1 MIAHDDIFEYMIIT
15 SLQRRPELA
24 SDCSDSLS
32 WITQI
37 YNESLIGAEHT
48 GTRILESR
56 YSCLPSVGWYQ
67 DYLAYRKHLGPDS
80 SNNQTSVS
88 WASDTHTADSVIS
101 CQSDGDTLQF
111 NSESSKFIWTAD
123 EISDLCHDMAS
134 VGPRFGSFEF
144 VVDGFMP
151 LDHGLMHGRSIQW
164 LDEIE
169 SLIEEG
175 SKERKLQQAQA
186 CVVEECTQNPTS
198 KEPAGVIAKD
208 TQIKGRR
215 RGLPLLLEAR
225 GGVQEVMTCYDTGT
239 HDNHMSYTKATE
251 LGYTVIHDP
260 DIETRF
266 QLPNGTTI
274 TAVGHVNVAV
284 QFARHVGP
292 EPTSM
297 TCRFNVFKNLALPML
312 IGMTFLQAT
321 QTLTKYTSRMVDL
334 PMTWKRSLRL
344 CALGSATNQVSCIV
358 DGRRV
363 SAAADTGSEI
373 ALISSKYARKRRVYI
388 KHSCEE
394 LELADGS
401 LVYTSGFADL
411 MIHVLDLNG
420 WGKGTKTK
428 VVRFHILEN
437 LQFDV
442 LLDEGV
448 IDELNIFQDGLA
460 TIMSAASGI
469 MPSLA
474 PIVHLRSLEASLAKA
489 SDRSIEEAKELYA
502 SFFSKPISIFAKA
515 NSVVRGK
522 SKPLLFLLPPPLTS
536 HSELNGTKRCYVAD
550 SSQRDPCSDQSARS
564 SREPPARPDREKRC
578 ICCG

>member
-1 MIAHDDIFEYMIIT
+1 MIAHDIFGYMIIT
-15 SLQRRPELA
+15 SLQRRPESV
-24 SDCSDSLS
+24 SDRSDPLH

-37 YNESLIGAEHT
+37 YNESLIGAEYT
-48 GTRILESR
+48 GTRLLEDR

-67 DYLAYRKHLGPDS
+67 DYLAYREDLGVDS
-80 SNNQTSVS
+80 SNGQGSTN
-88 WASDTHTADSVIS
+88 WDSDTHTADSIHS
-101 CQSDGDTLQF
+101 YRWD
-111 NSESSKFIWTAD
+111 AD
-123 EISDLCHDMAS
+123 EFRFLTNGPKCVLESEFQRPFYDMAH
-134 VGPRFGSFEF
+134 PNQFGSPDFA
-144 VVDGFMP
+144 VDG
-151 LDHGLMHGRSIQW
+151 LTDIDHGLMEEGFSEW
-164 LDEIE
+164 LDDIE
-169 SLIEEG
+169 LLIEG
-175 SKERKLQQAQA
+175 VKDCKSHRAQA
-186 CVVEECTQNPTS
+186 RAVEESTQNRS
-198 KEPAGVIAKD
+198 SEELAGATAID
-208 TQIKGRR
+208 PQTKGRR
-215 RGLPLLLEAR
+215 RGLPLLLEAHGR
-225 GGVQEVMTCYDTGT
+225 LQEIMTCYDTGT
-239 HDNHMSYTKATE
+239 HDNHMSYAKAIE
-251 LGYTVIHDP
+251 LGYTVIHNP
-260 DIETRF
+260 DIEPRF
-266 QLPNGTTI
+266 QLPNGTSI

-284 QFARHVGP
+284 QFAKHVGP

-297 TCRFNVFKNLALPML
+297 TCRFNVFKNLALPVL

-321 QTLTKYTSRMVDL
+321 QTITRYTSRMVYL

-373 ALISSKYARKRRVYI
+373 ALISSKYARKRRVHI

-474 PIVHLRSLEASLAKA
+474 PIVHLRSLEASLAQA
-489 SDRSIEEAKELYA
+489 SDRLIEKAKELNA

-515 NSVVRGK
+515 NSVVSGK
-522 SKPLLFLLPPPLTS
+522 SKPLFFLLLPLLTS
-536 HSELNGTKRCYVAD
+536 HSELNGTKRCYIAD

-564 SREPPARPDREKRC
+564 SRKPPA
-578 ICCG
+578 